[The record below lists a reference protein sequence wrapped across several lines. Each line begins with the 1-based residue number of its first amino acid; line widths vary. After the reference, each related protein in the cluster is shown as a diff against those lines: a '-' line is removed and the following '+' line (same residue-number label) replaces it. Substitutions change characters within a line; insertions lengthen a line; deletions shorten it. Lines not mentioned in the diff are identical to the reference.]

1 MPPGFEAGPP
11 IRCPAPPADGCPV
24 LPISQALPGEMLFR
38 VCSDSRAIRELD
50 ARASADY
57 RFSPLLAPDGSI
69 APVYYTAFHPRAAL
83 AETVL
88 RHRYAQA
95 PGTIYRRDLEGKQLV
110 QLEVQRPIPF
120 VPLFGPAAQKLGYNT
135 ATAIA
140 QADAG
145 QYPMTR
151 AWAAALFV
159 AHPDAEAIGWI
170 SAQDLEQK
178 NLMLWQ
184 RAGGRSAL
192 EALRLVEEPIS
203 VLHPAVLGQIA
214 DVAAMTGH
222 VLDLS

>member
-1 MPPGFEAGPP
+1 M
-11 IRCPAPPADGCPV
+11 

-38 VCSDSRAIRELD
+38 VCSDARPILELD
-50 ARASADY
+50 ARGSADY
-57 RFSPLLAPDGSI
+57 RFSPLMAPDGSI

-110 QLEVQRPIPF
+110 QLEVQRPIAYA
-120 VPLFGPAAQKLGYNT
+120 PLFGPAAQKLGYNT

-159 AHPDAEAIGWI
+159 AHPEAEAIGWI

-178 NLMLWQ
+178 NFMLWQ
-184 RAGGRSAL
+184 RPGCRSAL
-192 EALRLVEEPIS
+192 EVLRLVEEPVS
-203 VLHPAVLGQIA
+203 LLHPAVLGQIA
-214 DVAAMTGH
+214 EISQITGH